1 MMESRHRRNLSRLL
15 VPALLAG
22 STLCLGCGPISFAG
36 ASPMAIAGDPPPPP
50 EPEPEPKRVEV
61 RDNKIVIH
69 EKIQFEFNKAIIKE
83 DSFSLLAEIAQVIK
97 DHPHIKKIQIEGHA
111 SAEGSDSYNLK
122 LSDKRAKAVRKH
134 LVDTGGINGDMLTA
148 LGFGETKPIGS
159 NDTEEGR
166 EKNRRVEFNITEQEV
181 TSKKVEVDPATGQE
195 KVVEEGTQ
203 TQKAEGQS

>member
-1 MMESRHRRNLSRLL
+1 M
-15 VPALLAG
+15 
-22 STLCLGCGPISFAG
+22 T
-36 ASPMAIAGDPPPPP
+36 IAGDPPPPPPPP

-69 EKIQFEFNKAIIKE
+69 EKIQFELNKAIIKE
-83 DSFSLLAEIAQVIK
+83 DSFSLLGEIAQVIK
-97 DHPHIKKIQIEGHA
+97 ENPHIKKIQIEGHA
-111 SAEGSDSYNLK
+111 SSEGSDRYNKK

-148 LGFGETKPIGS
+148 IGYGEEKPIAT

-166 EKNRRVEFNITEQEV
+166 EKNRRVEFNITEQDV
-181 TSKKVEVDPATGQE
+181 TEKKVEVDPNTGQE
-195 KVVEEGTQ
+195 KVLEEGTA